1 MMARQATVAAT
12 APGENRSLR
21 GRPPDRLSCPRGRSI
36 SLFIAGDGIPVG
48 YANPVQLRM
57 ADAAGRIEEV
67 AGA

>member
-1 MMARQATVAAT
+1 
-12 APGENRSLR
+12 
-21 GRPPDRLSCPRGRSI
+21 
-36 SLFIAGDGIPVG
+36 LFIAGDGIPVV